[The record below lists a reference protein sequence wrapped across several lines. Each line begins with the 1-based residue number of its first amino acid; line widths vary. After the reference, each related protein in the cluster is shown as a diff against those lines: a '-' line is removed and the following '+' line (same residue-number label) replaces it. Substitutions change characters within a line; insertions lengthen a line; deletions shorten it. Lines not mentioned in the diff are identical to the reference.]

1 MLQLQGST
9 RVVVAQDLLV
19 LAKTLA
25 ASLALQYITR
35 PAQLIECSPAQYT
48 AYYYVEREPG
58 GGGHQPLQPH
68 CVSAQVGAGEVQ
80 STCQPRIDLGGLD
93 TAFVWLIF
101 ANQVRCGI
109 LLTHGTGTLSRVFF
123 LLV

>member
-1 MLQLQGST
+1 MRWVLQLQGST

-48 AYYYVEREPG
+48 AYYVEKEPG
-58 GGGHQPLQPH
+58 GGEQPH
-68 CVSAQVGAGEVQ
+68 CVSAKVGAGEVQ

-101 ANQVRCGI
+101 ANQV
-109 LLTHGTGTLSRVFF
+109 LSFLFFSF
-123 LLV
+123 LLVGWNQNTLRCGPL